1 MERKRFLLFF
11 LVIIMILLLT
21 KTSYALGASPARVDI
36 NFAPDLETSI
46 VYNVFEDN
54 PKKELDIYA
63 DGELAEYI
71 KFDKNKLTGSG
82 TFIAT
87 LKLPNYIEKPGEHKT
102 FIFVK
107 EKIDEELIGDSVGT
121 SVTIGTLVVVHVP
134 LPGRYLELSLDSH
147 NVNIGEPVN
156 FILQIKSQGTET
168 LNIFPRIDITSQDNQ
183 DNIIETLYLK
193 EREIKSQEVLKL
205 KKTLDTTDYNPG
217 IYKAIAIVD
226 YGKIAKAE
234 SDFKIGDLIIN
245 IVNYTDKIIIEK
257 IKPFNIDI
265 ESGWNNQID
274 GAYAQVSILNGSK
287 TLVSFKT
294 SSTQLTPWE
303 EKTITGFFDTSN
315 FTKGVYDTNI
325 TLVYYGKERG
335 KSTSEIVKVE
345 FVEKIKPVLIVW
357 IIVGIAVLLIAVL
370 LAKKYLLRN
379 KKKK

>member
-1 MERKRFLLFF
+1 MGRKRFLLIF
-11 LVIIMILLLT
+11 LMIGIVLLLT

-36 NFAPDLETSI
+36 NFAPGLETSI

-54 PKKELDIYA
+54 PNKELEIYA
-63 DGELAEYI
+63 DGDFAEYI
-71 KFDKNKLTGSG
+71 TFDKEKLVGSG

-87 LKLPNYIEKPGEHKT
+87 LKLPEYIEKPGQHKT

-107 EKIDEELIGDSVGT
+107 EKIEEEIVGVVGT

-147 NVNIGEPVN
+147 NVNIGEPVD
-156 FILQIKSQGTET
+156 FMLQITSQGTEDI
-168 LNIFPRIDITSQDNQ
+168 NIIPRIDITSQGNPDK
-183 DNIIETLYLK
+183 IIETLYLK

-217 IYKAIAIVD
+217 KYKAIAIVD

-234 SDFKIGDLIIN
+234 SDFKIGELIIN

-265 ESGWNNQID
+265 ESGWNDHID
-274 GAYAQVSILNGSK
+274 GAYAQVFIFNNSES
-287 TLVSFKT
+287 LVSFKT

-303 EKTITGFFDTSN
+303 KKTITGFFDTSD
-315 FTKGVYDTNI
+315 FTEGLYDTNI
-325 TLVYYGKERG
+325 TLIYYGKDRG
-335 KSTSEIVKVE
+335 RSTGEIVKVE
-345 FVEKIKPVLIVW
+345 FIEKIKPVLIVCVIIG
-357 IIVGIAVLLIAVL
+357 IIVLVVGVFIV
-370 LAKKYLLRN
+370 KKYLLRN